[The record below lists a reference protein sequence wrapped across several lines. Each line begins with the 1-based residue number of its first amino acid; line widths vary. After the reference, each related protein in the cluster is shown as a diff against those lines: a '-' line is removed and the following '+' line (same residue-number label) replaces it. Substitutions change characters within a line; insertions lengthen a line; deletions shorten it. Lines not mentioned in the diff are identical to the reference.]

1 MNLLL
6 SFITSFDLL
15 SACADDTAFQGGR
28 TAYRADLNSDASG
41 EAPVEDTY
49 SENDINQKGWDTT
62 LDADSGYTNLSL
74 NLQPEDAPPVDYLF
88 VVDNSTSMSAIITQ
102 MQEGFIEIA
111 EKGEFPRNAKIGV
124 ISTSTELDVVSRKAT
139 VNGKKVKSSNI
150 VGFKELVNRANIL
163 NNPDRKTIMVTAV

>member
-1 MNLLL
+1 
-6 SFITSFDLL
+6 
-15 SACADDTAFQGGR
+15 
-28 TAYRADLNSDASG
+28 
-41 EAPVEDTY
+41 
-49 SENDINQKGWDTT
+49 
-62 LDADSGYTNLSL
+62 
-74 NLQPEDAPPVDYLF
+74 
-88 VVDNSTSMSAIITQ
+88 MSAIITQ

-163 NNPDRKTIMVTAV
+163 NNPDRKKRSWLRLCEGLVLSKEKGWNESLLSNTKKGKKNSNSYLAGIISSVNPSIKPPISTWYSYIFTISSLNSRYQNF